1 MSNNT
6 YRGHGDENSGVT
18 VASAFRSL
26 PRTKRIALLLCAAAA
41 LLLTALI
48 GGAVGRGTATVP
60 VAQTPERG
68 IPEGIAAEDSL
79 TEEPAQEA
87 ATTVAPQPET
97 APITTEPPTMETT
110 EPTTEEPTTAA
121 ETTADANARDYV
133 VNTNTGK
140 FHYPYC
146 SSVGDMNPANRSDR
160 TCPRDD
166 LLAEGYIPCKRC
178 SP

>member
-1 MSNNT
+1 MT
-6 YRGHGDENSGVT
+6 RENRYASENFSSDVT
-18 VASAFRSL
+18 VSSAFRSL
-26 PRTKRIALLLCAAAA
+26 PRAKRIALLLCAAAA

-48 GGAVGRGTATVP
+48 GGAVGRGTVTVP
-60 VAQTPERG
+60 VAPTPERG
-68 IPEGIAAEDSL
+68 LSEEIVAEDGL
-79 TEEPAQEA
+79 TEEPAEQA
-87 ATTVAPQPET
+87 ATTVVPPPET
-97 APITTEPPTMETT
+97 APITTEPPTETT

-160 TCPRDD
+160 TCARED
-166 LLAEGYIPCKRC
+166 LIAEGYVPCKRC

>member
-1 MSNNT
+1 MA
-6 YRGHGDENSGVT
+6 RENRYAPENFSSDVT
-18 VASAFRSL
+18 VSSAFRSL
-26 PRTKRIALLLCAAAA
+26 PRAKRIALLLCAAAA

-60 VAQTPERG
+60 VAPTPERG
-68 IPEGIAAEDSL
+68 LSEEIVAEDGL
-79 TEEPAQEA
+79 TEEPAEQA
-87 ATTVAPQPET
+87 ATTVAPPPET

-121 ETTADANARDYV
+121 ETTADADARDYV

-160 TCPRDD
+160 TCARED
-166 LLAEGYIPCKRC
+166 LIAEGYVPCKRC

>member
-1 MSNNT
+1 MA
-6 YRGHGDENSGVT
+6 RENRYAPENFSSDVT
-18 VASAFRSL
+18 VSSAFRSL
-26 PRTKRIALLLCAAAA
+26 PRAKRIALLLCAAAA

-60 VAQTPERG
+60 VTPPERG
-68 IPEGIAAEDSL
+68 LSEEIVAEDGL
-79 TEEPAQEA
+79 TEEPAEDA
-87 ATTVAPQPET
+87 ATTVAPPPET
-97 APITTEPPTMETT
+97 VPATTEPPTKTT

-166 LLAEGYIPCKRC
+166 LLAEGYVPCKRC
-178 SP
+178 NP